1 MAGNVQDGAAAVRG
15 KALARVTLRTYA
27 ALWLLRVGVWAFSAG
42 ASWDL
47 SAQLPWVVIV
57 TRTVFFMCVANLI
70 TVALWNLSGCLRESR
85 DTFDRIVEEELA
97 PGGRRPGGVHIA
109 IGPHLRYIAPA
120 ATLSGT
126 GTLSAEPARHFHPV
140 AGYSDLGHY
149 MDFGDEICSDDD
161 CARPRMGPR

>member
-1 MAGNVQDGAAAVRG
+1 VRG

-27 ALWLLRVGVWAFSAG
+27 ALWLLRVGVWAFSSG

-70 TVALWNLSGCLRESR
+70 TVALWNLTGCLRESR
-85 DTFDRIVEEELA
+85 ETFDRIIEEELA
-97 PGGRRPGGVHIA
+97 PEGRQPGGVHIA
-109 IGPHLRYIAPA
+109 TGPRLRYIVPA

-126 GTLSAEPARHFHPV
+126 GTLSAGPDLHFHPV
-140 AGYSDLGHY
+140 AGHNDLGHY
-149 MDFGDEICSDDD
+149 MDLGDEICNGPD
-161 CARPRMGPR
+161 CARLRKGPR